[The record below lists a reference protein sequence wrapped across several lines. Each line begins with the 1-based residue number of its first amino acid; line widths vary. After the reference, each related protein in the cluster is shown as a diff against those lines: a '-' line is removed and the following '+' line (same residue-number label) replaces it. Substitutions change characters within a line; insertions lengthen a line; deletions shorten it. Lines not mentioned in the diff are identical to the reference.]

1 MKMKRVVSL
10 LVVAVIVAALRAD
23 ARACKRLGPIP
34 HVVDPSLQETDHTP
48 PTLPGIQRAH
58 LHYGDGSSSQGGC
71 ASDCPDVGF
80 ISIPADATDD
90 MTAPERIGYRYTLEA
105 GELPPGLTLP
115 ATAVERNGSNAVV
128 MDWDSTTG
136 RPVDFTLQ
144 VVAIDLAGNESA
156 PQSVAITDDR
166 SHACAVVRAQA
177 SRSGV
182 AWTILVALVAS
193 AAFRRRR
200 KQ

>member
-1 MKMKRVVSL
+1 MKRLAS
-10 LVVAVIVAALRAD
+10 LVVVVGVAALRAD
-23 ARACKRLGPIP
+23 ARACKRLGPIT

-48 PTLPGIQRAH
+48 PTLPAIQRAQ
-58 LHYGDGSSSQGGC
+58 LHYGEGSQSGC

-90 MTAPERIGYRYTLEA
+90 MTAAGKIGYRYTLEA